1 MNLRFPKIVYLSVV
15 AFFLL
20 VFKGLS
26 FATSPYLFTKTIS
39 EKNILSSDR
48 ITLPLDTPET
58 ELPFPINDNI
68 NPYGNNNGLDLNNPK
83 NIESAVEYD
92 PATGNYYFYQRIG
105 GEIDYRNPT
114 VMSFEEYMN
123 YNMANSVKDYW
134 KEIKDVESITD
145 DKEESSAFAPKLKV
159 NGKAFD
165 RIFGGNTIDI
175 RPQGS
180 AELTFGININK
191 NENPQ
196 IPERQRRVTTFDFD
210 QKIQMNV
217 VGNIGDKLKLTT
229 NYNTEATFDF
239 ENQMKLEYTGYEDEI
254 IKKIEAGNVSLPLSG
269 TLIAGS
275 QSLFGIKTQL
285 QFGKLT
291 ATTLFS
297 QQKGQRKEIDVQGG
311 AQTQKFEITA
321 DNYEANKHYFLSG
334 YYRENYD
341 RALSSLPVVN
351 SGVNITRIEVWV
363 VNQRANTLDTRN
375 IIGFTDLGE
384 DAAYQFKNQGDNPLN
399 NFPYNQQNNLYDAV
413 NANLEIRGFTNAS
426 SALASL
432 ANPLV
437 NAVDYEKLSNARR
450 LEPSEYT
457 YNTRLGFISLNQP
470 LNNAEVLAVGYQY
483 TVNGQTFQVGDL
495 SNDGIIAPN
504 ALYLKLLKSTIVDVR
519 NPMWDLMMKNIYS
532 LNAYQVNPQEFI
544 CNIWYNDPKE
554 GIDIPFIPIQQVE
567 ATPLLQLF
575 NLDKLDQN
583 GSLASDGRF
592 DFVDGAATNG
602 GTISSQ
608 NGRIFFPVIE
618 PFGSYLKSKLQA
630 VGASEQAIA
639 QIAYTQLYDST
650 KTVAQQNFLPLNR
663 FKLKGSYQSA
673 SSDEISLNATSIP
686 QGSVTVT
693 AGGVKLEENR
703 DYTVDYNL
711 GRVKI
716 INTGLLESQTPI
728 KVSLESNSL
737 FSIQTKTLVGSRF
750 DYKVN
755 KDFTLGGTIMNLTE
769 RPLTNKVNV
778 GDEPMSNTIFGFDG
792 NYRTESNYLT
802 KLVDRLPFLE
812 TKEKSSIDLSGEFA
826 KLVPGHSKAVGKDG
840 ISYIDDFEGSQST
853 IDLRN
858 VINWQLASIPQKQPT
873 LFPEDL
879 ISEQLQINN
888 LETGYNRAKIAWHNI
903 DILFFNNDNITPD
916 NINPLLHFQRQV
928 LEGEVFPNRQ
938 LPAGVPSNIATLD
951 LAYYPTERGPYNYD
965 AAGVDN
971 LSSGIDPA
979 TGALKDP
986 KTRWAGITRAITT
999 TDFEQSN
1006 IEFVQFWMMDPYN
1019 EDSRSVLGTAGNLD
1033 GKLYLNLGNIS
1044 EDILRDGQM
1053 SFENGL
1059 PLDPNNPNGLATTE
1073 TQWATVPTTQSI
1085 VNAFDNSTNSYT
1097 AQDVGLDG
1105 NNNEGEATKFSAYT
1119 AAIASLP
1126 GINPDVVNQVT
1137 SDPSSDKYHYF
1148 RGADFDSEQR
1158 DILDRYKDFNGLDGN
1173 SITGQ
1178 DPPAQSTTLPSTE
1191 DLNQDLTLA
1200 EAESY
1205 YQYEIKMPD
1214 PDQNE
1219 GAWQVGQNYITDKIA
1234 GETSDGRKVFWYQF
1248 RIPVQ
1253 AGQSINNIQDFRS
1266 IRFMRLFMKGF
1277 TTPVVLRFARL
1288 ELLRGEWRRY
1298 VGSLQPTIDG
1308 ESGDPDQ
1315 TTFDIAAVNVEE
1327 NGQRTPINYVVPP
1340 GINQEIDAGSQNLR
1354 NLNEQSLV
1362 LRTCDLK
1369 DGDAR
1374 AAFKNTV
1381 FDVRQYKK
1389 LKMFVHAESLRPE
1402 TPINYAD
1409 LTVFIRLGTDFDQNY
1424 YEYELPLS
1432 VTPPGAGDESTIW
1445 PEANNIEIEF
1455 SKLQEAKTTRNT
1467 TGFALNKI
1475 YETNDGKNR
1484 IFIKGNPVLSSVK
1497 TIMIGIRNPT
1507 SKAGEPYSNIW
1518 ITDDNLNKCA
1528 EIWVNELRLTDFK
1541 NEGGWAAIARVNA
1554 KLADFGNISVAGN
1567 YSKPGFGNLDSK
1579 VSERQQQTIIGVD
1592 ASSNLELG
1600 KFLPESTGIK
1610 VPMYL
1615 GFSQQITTPQ
1625 FDPLSPD
1632 LETSEVTRALS
1643 ADERRKIKRATQ
1655 TFVKRRSINFTNV
1668 RKEKTGLGASK
1679 SHFYDVENVSLTY
1692 AYSEIDSYDINTE
1705 FNNTKT
1711 FRGGLDY
1718 VFNPKPKNVKPFAQL
1733 KLFRTSKYLAL
1744 FKDFNFNIGPK
1755 QLGFRTEVNRT
1766 YNENKIRNNTEGFV
1780 FEQPALYTKT
1790 FNWIRG
1796 YDVGYDITNNLK
1808 FTYNASNQALIGEPQ
1823 GRVNK
1828 DYAEEYQQFKDSIW
1842 NSVQSYGLTT
1852 TFNQASNLTY
1862 KLPLD
1867 KLPITDWI
1875 TADVKYT
1882 GTYNWQRAPLSQDS
1896 LGNTIQ
1902 NARNIALNQQFNL
1915 LTLYNKVPYLKKVNN
1930 KFKNTGKGND
1940 PKKKLKAAS
1949 PDDAAPV
1956 DKKAEKDKS
1965 KDKVTITPLDYVA
1978 RLFMSLK
1985 QVSVR
1990 YSQNEGT
1997 LLPGYDRRTNA
2008 IGLDQQFSA
2017 PGLPFVFGHQED
2029 NFAFQAGYNGWLIQN
2044 PYLNSQ
2050 FTKTYSD
2057 DFNFRINLEPMPNLR
2072 VDLTSSLTNT
2082 KGNTSFFRYNQDL
2095 QDYLEDSRVETG
2107 SFNMTFITWKTAF
2120 IKDGPDRVSA
2130 TFQTFLR
2137 NRQEISNRLALESKY
2152 TTPVAGGYAD
2162 GYGSTS
2168 QDVILPAFLAAYAG
2182 KDPKNIKLN
2191 PTGYSFL
2198 DAIKNPNWNI
2208 TYDGL
2213 SKIKALKKYFKSVTL
2228 SHGYRSTY
2236 SVNGF
2241 TTNLA
2246 AAKEG
2251 ELPNRDISEQANF
2264 IPALQISAVT
2274 IAEQLSPLINIDMTW
2289 QNSLITKFEIKKD
2302 RTLSLSTANYQLTET
2317 KGEEYVV
2324 GLGYRIPNVEIKIG
2338 GKKRKSDLNCRAD
2351 FSFRNNLT
2359 IIRKVEEGTNQ
2370 PTSGQQIYSI
2380 KTSVDYVISE
2390 KLNIRA
2396 FYDQQINKPVVSYS
2410 FRTSN
2415 INAGLSLRFTLTQ

>member
-1 MNLRFPKIVYLSVV
+1 LNLRFPKIVQLIVV
-15 AFFLL
+15 VLLFFI
-20 VFKGLS
+20 FKS
-26 FATSPYLFTKTIS
+26 IS
-39 EKNILSSDR
+39 SAITTPLSSNYLEKKSLSYDKV
-48 ITLPLDTPET
+48 ILPIDTPET
-58 ELPFPINDNI
+58 ELPFPINDNV
-68 NPYGNNNGLDLNNPK
+68 NPYGDNNGIDLENPN
-83 NIESAVEYD
+83 NIESAIEYD
-92 PATGNYYFYQRIG
+92 PTTGNYYFYQRIG

-114 VMSFEEYMN
+114 VMSFEEYLN
-123 YNMANSVKDYW
+123 YNMKNSVKDYW

-145 DKEESSAFAPKLKV
+145 EKSESSAFAPKLKV

-180 AELTFGININK
+180 AELTFGVNINK
-191 NENPQ
+191 NANPQ

-285 QFGKLT
+285 QFGRLT

-297 QQKGQRKEIDVQGG
+297 QQKGQRKEIDVKGG

-334 YYRENYD
+334 YFRENYD

-384 DAAYQFKNQGDNPLN
+384 DAAYQAQNEGDNPIN
-399 NFPYNQQNNLYDAV
+399 NFPDNQQNTLYNIANSNLA
-413 NANLEIRGFTNAS
+413 IREFTNAS
-426 SALASL
+426 SALSGL
-432 ANPLV
+432 FPPLI
-437 NAVDYEKLSNARR
+437 NAVHYEKLSNARR

-457 YNTRLGFISLNQP
+457 YNARLGFISLNQP

-483 TVNGQTFQVGDL
+483 TINGQTFQVGDL
-495 SNDGIIAPN
+495 SNDGVIAPN
-504 ALYLKLLKSTIVDVR
+504 ALFLKLLKSTIVDVR

-532 LNAYQVNPQEFI
+532 LNAYQVNSQDFL
-544 CNIWYNDPKE
+544 CNVWYNDPKE

-567 ATPLLQLF
+567 STPLLQLF

-583 GSLASDGRF
+583 GSSASDGRF

-602 GTISSQ
+602 GTINSQ
-608 NGRIFFPVIE
+608 NGRLFFPVIE
-618 PFGSYLKSKLQA
+618 PFGSYLKGKLQA
-630 VGASEQAIA
+630 AGVSATAID

-650 KTVAQQNFLPLNR
+650 KTVAQQNFLALNR

-673 SSDEISLNATSIP
+673 SSDEISLNATNVP
-686 QGSVTVT
+686 VGSVSVT

-716 INTGLLESQTPI
+716 INSGLLESQTPI

-755 KDFTLGGTIMNLTE
+755 KDFNLGGTIMNLTE

-792 NYRTESNYLT
+792 NYRKESNYIT
-802 KLVDRLPFLE
+802 KLVDKLPFLE
-812 TKEKSSIDLSGEFA
+812 TKEKSSIEVSGEFA

-853 IDLRN
+853 IDLRS
-858 VINWQLASIPQKQPT
+858 VVNWQLASIPQKQPI
-873 LFPEDL
+873 LFPEDA
-879 ISEQLQINN
+879 ISEEAQINN
-888 LETGYNRAKIAWHNI
+888 IVTGYNRAKLAWHTI
-903 DILFFNNDNITPD
+903 DPLFFRSDNNTPD
-916 NINPLLHFQRQV
+916 NIDASLHFQREV

-938 LPAGVPSNIATLD
+938 LPSGTPSNIATLD
-951 LAYYPTERGPYNYD
+951 LAYYPFERGPYNYD
-965 AAGVDN
+965 ANGIAN
-971 LSSGIDPA
+971 LSFGIDPS
-979 TGALKDP
+979 TGLLKEP
-986 KTRWAGITRAITT
+986 QTRWAGITRAITT

-1006 IEFVQFWMMDPYN
+1006 IEFIQFWMMDPYN
-1019 EDSRSVLGTAGNLD
+1019 DDSRSKLGTNGNSN
-1033 GKLYLNLGNIS
+1033 GKLYFNLGNIS

-1059 PLDPNNPNGLATTE
+1059 PLDPNNPNGLATIE
-1073 TQWATVPTTQSI
+1073 TQWAIAPTTQSI
-1085 VNAFDNSTNSYT
+1085 VNAFDNSTDSYA

-1105 NNNEGEATKFSAYT
+1105 CNNSKETIKFSTFLAG
-1119 AAIASLP
+1119 IAGTPLASQ
-1126 GINPDVVNQVT
+1126 IND
-1137 SDPSSDKYHYF
+1137 DPSSDKYHYF
-1148 RGADFDSEQR
+1148 RGDDYDSQQK

-1178 DPPAQSTTLPSTE
+1178 NPPAQSTTLPSTE
-1191 DLNQDLTLA
+1191 DINQDLTLA

-1205 YQYEIKMPD
+1205 YQYEVKMPD
-1214 PDQNE
+1214 PAING
-1219 GAWQVGQNYITDKIA
+1219 GAWQVGQNYITDVL
-1234 GETSDGRKVFWYQF
+1234 ETTDPNGKPIKWYQF
-1248 RIPVQ
+1248 RIPVRS
-1253 AGQSINNIQDFRS
+1253 GQSINNIQDFRS
-1266 IRFMRLFMKGF
+1266 IRFMRAFLKGF
-1277 TTPVVLRFARL
+1277 TTPIVLRFARL

-1298 VGSLQPTIDG
+1298 TENLKLPG
-1308 ESGDPDQ
+1308 EVEPGDPDQ

-1340 GINQEIDAGSQNLR
+1340 GINQEIDAGTQNLR

-1362 LRTCDLK
+1362 LRTCNLI

-1389 LKMFVHAESLRPE
+1389 LKMFVHAESLNADDL
-1402 TPINYAD
+1402 IDYAD
-1409 LTVFIRLGTDFDQNY
+1409 VSVFIRLGTDFEQNY
-1424 YEYELPLS
+1424 YEYELPL
-1432 VTPPGAGDESTIW
+1432 TPTAYGATDESTIW
-1445 PEANNIEIEF
+1445 PEVNNLEIEF
-1455 SKLQEAKTTRNT
+1455 SKLQEAKTKRNT
-1467 TGFALNKI
+1467 EGFAISEI

-1497 TIMIGIRNPT
+1497 TIMIGIRNPI
-1507 SKAGEPYSNIW
+1507 KDAGKIYSNIW
-1518 ITDDNLNKCA
+1518 ATDDGQNKCA
-1528 EIWVNELRLTDFK
+1528 EVWVNELRLTDFN
-1541 NEGGWAAIARVNA
+1541 NEGGWAAIARVSA

-1567 YSKPGFGNLDSK
+1567 YSRPGFGNLDSK
-1579 VSERQQQTIIGVD
+1579 VSERQQETIIGVD

-1600 KFLPESTGIK
+1600 KFLPEKSGVK
-1610 VPMYL
+1610 VPMFL
-1615 GFSQQITTPQ
+1615 GFSQQINTPQ

-1632 LETSEVTRALS
+1632 LEINEVTRALS
-1643 ADERRKIKRATQ
+1643 SDEKRKIKKTAQ
-1655 TFVKRRSINFTNV
+1655 TFVRRRSINFTNV
-1668 RKEKTGLGASK
+1668 RKERAGGGSSK
-1679 SHFYDVENVSLTY
+1679 PNFYDVENLSLTY
-1692 AYSEIDSYDINTE
+1692 AYSEINSYDINTE
-1705 FNNTKT
+1705 FNNTKN

-1718 VFNPKPKNVKPFAQL
+1718 IFSPKPKSVKPFAEI

-1744 FKDFNFNIGPK
+1744 FKDFNFNLGPK
-1755 QLGFRTEVNRT
+1755 QLGFRTEINRT
-1766 YNENKIRNNTEGFV
+1766 YNENKIRNNTEGFT

-1796 YDVGYDITNNLK
+1796 YDLGYDITNNLK
-1808 FTYNASNQALIGEPQ
+1808 FTYTANNQALIGEPQ
-1823 GRVNK
+1823 GRVNR
-1828 DYAEEYQQFKDSIW
+1828 DFAEEYQQFKDSVW
-1842 NSVQSYGLTT
+1842 NSVKSYGLTT

-1862 KLPLD
+1862 KLPFD

-1882 GTYNWQRAPLSQDS
+1882 GTYNWQRAPLAQDS

-1902 NARNIALNQQFNL
+1902 NSRNISLNQQFNL
-1915 LTLYNKVPYLKKVNN
+1915 LTLYNKVPYFKKVNN
-1930 KFKNTGKGND
+1930 KFKNTGKGKD
-1940 PKKKLKAAS
+1940 VKQKVKSAS
-1949 PDDAAPV
+1949 PDDAAEE
-1956 DKKAEKDKS
+1956 DKKAEKDKK
-1965 KDKVTITPLDYVA
+1965 KDKKEVITPIDYVT

-2008 IGLDQQFSA
+2008 IGLDPQFNA

-2029 NFAFQAGYNGWLIQN
+2029 NFAFQAGYKGWLIQN

-2050 FTKTYSD
+2050 FSKTYSD

-2072 VDLTSSLTNT
+2072 VDLTSSRTNT

-2095 QDYLEDSRVETG
+2095 QDYLEDSKVETG

-2120 IKDGPDRVSA
+2120 VKDGADRVSS
-2130 TFQTFLR
+2130 TFQTFLQ
-2137 NRQEISNRLALESKY
+2137 NRQVISNRLAAESSF
-2152 TTPVAGGYAD
+2152 TTPIVGDYAD

-2168 QDVILPAFLAAYAG
+2168 QEVVLPAFLAAYAG
-2182 KDPKNIKLN
+2182 KNAKDVKLN
-2191 PTGYSFL
+2191 PTGYSLL

-2251 ELPNRDISEQANF
+2251 EPPIRDNSVEANF
-2264 IPALQISAVT
+2264 VPALQISAVT

-2302 RTLSLSTANYQLTET
+2302 RSLSLSTANYQLTET

-2351 FSFRNNLT
+2351 FSLRNNLT
-2359 IIRKVEEGTNQ
+2359 IIRKVQEATNQ

-2410 FRTSN
+2410 FKTTN
-2415 INAGLSLRFTLTQ
+2415 VNAGISLRFTLTQ

>member
-1 MNLRFPKIVYLSVV
+1 LNLRFPKIVQLIVV
-15 AFFLL
+15 VFLFL
-20 VFKGLS
+20 FFKGIS
-26 FATSPYLFTKTIS
+26 SNVSPYFYS
-39 EKNILSSDR
+39 EIYNKKQLVEKVI
-48 ITLPLDTPET
+48 LPLDSPET
-58 ELPFPINDNI
+58 NLPFPINDNI
-68 NPYGNNNGLDLNNPK
+68 NPYGNNSGLDLNNPA

-92 PATGNYYFYQRIG
+92 PATGNYYFYQRVG
-105 GEIDYRNPT
+105 GELDYRNPT
-114 VMSFEEYMN
+114 VMSFEEYIN

-145 DKEESSAFAPKLKV
+145 EDGETSAFAPKLKV

-180 AELTFGININK
+180 AELTFGVNINK

-217 VGNIGDKLKLTT
+217 VGNIGDKMKLTT

-285 QFGKLT
+285 QFGRLT

-334 YYRENYD
+334 YFRENYD

-351 SGVNITRIEVWV
+351 SGINITRIEVWV

-384 DAAYQFKNQGDNPLN
+384 DAAYQSQNEGDNPIN
-399 NFPYNQQNNLYDAV
+399 NFPDNQQNSLYNIAGS
-413 NANLEIRGFTNAS
+413 NLEIREFTNAS
-426 SALASL
+426 SALSGL
-432 ANPLV
+432 LPPLV
-437 NAVDYEKLSNARR
+437 NSVHYEKLSNARR

-457 YNTRLGFISLNQP
+457 YNARLGFISLNQP

-483 TVNGQTFQVGDL
+483 TINGQTFQVGDL

-504 ALYLKLLKSTIVDVR
+504 ALFLKLLKSTIVDVR

-532 LNAYQVNPQEFI
+532 LNAYQVNSQEFI
-544 CNIWYNDPKE
+544 CNVWYNDPKE

-567 ATPLLQLF
+567 ATPLLQFF

-583 GSLASDGRF
+583 GSSASDGRF

-602 GTISSQ
+602 GTINSQ

-618 PFGSYLKSKLQA
+618 PFGSYLRTKLQA
-630 VGASEQAIA
+630 AGVQESSITP
-639 QIAYTQLYDST
+639 IAYPQLYDST

-755 KDFTLGGTIMNLTE
+755 KDFNLGGTIMNLTE

-792 NYRTESNYLT
+792 NYRRESNYIT

-812 TKEKSSIDLSGEFA
+812 TKEKSSVEVSGEFA
-826 KLVPGHSKAVGKDG
+826 KLVPGHSRAVGKDG

-853 IDLRN
+853 IDLRGI
-858 VINWQLASIPQKQPT
+858 INWQLASIPQKQPT

-879 ISEQLQINN
+879 LSESNQINN
-888 LETGYNRAKIAWHNI
+888 LQTGYNRAKIAWHTI
-903 DILFFNNDNITPD
+903 DILFFNNDNNTPE
-916 NINPLLHFQRQV
+916 NIDPKLHFQRQV

-938 LPAGVPSNIATLD
+938 LPSGTPSNIATLD
-951 LAYYPTERGPYNYD
+951 LAYYPSERGPYNYD

-971 LSSGIDPA
+971 LSFGINADGLLNQPQ
-979 TGALKDP
+979 
-986 KTRWAGITRAITT
+986 TRWAGITRAITT

-1006 IEFVQFWMMDPYN
+1006 IEFIQFWMMDPYN
-1019 EDSRSVLGTAGNLD
+1019 EDSKNVLGSAGNQN
-1033 GKLYLNLGNIS
+1033 GKLYINLGNIS

-1059 PLDPNNPNGLATTE
+1059 PIDPNNPNVLDTIE
-1073 TQWATVPTTQSI
+1073 TQWATVPATQSI
-1085 VNAFDNSTNSYT
+1085 VNAFDNSTDSYA

-1105 NNNEGEATKFSAYT
+1105 NNNSAELRKFGSFIDEIT
-1119 AAIASLP
+1119 PIV
-1126 GINPDVVNQVT
+1126 NPVAFNIIQN
-1137 SDPSSDKYHYF
+1137 DPSTDKYHYF
-1148 RGADFDSEQR
+1148 RGDDYDSQQL
-1158 DILDRYKDFNGLDGN
+1158 DILERYKDFNGLDGN

-1178 DPPAQSTTLPSTE
+1178 NPPAQSTTLPSTE
-1191 DLNQDLTLA
+1191 DINQDLTLA

-1214 PDQNE
+1214 PDFNN
-1219 GAWQVGQNYITDKIA
+1219 GAWQVGQNYITNIVN
-1234 GETSDGRKVFWYQF
+1234 GEDPNGRIVKWYQF
-1248 RIPVQ
+1248 RVPVRE
-1253 AGQSINNIQDFRS
+1253 GQSINNIQDFRS

-1277 TTPVVLRFARL
+1277 ETPVVLRFARI
-1288 ELLRGEWRRY
+1288 ELLRGEWRRFTE
-1298 VGSLQPTIDG
+1298 SLKPPG
-1308 ESGDPDQ
+1308 EIEGEDPDQ

-1362 LRTCDLK
+1362 LRSCFLD

-1389 LKMFVHAESLRPE
+1389 LKMFVHAESLQPE
-1402 TPINYAD
+1402 QPIAFGD

-1424 YEYELPLS
+1424 YEYELPL
-1432 VTPPGAGDESTIW
+1432 TPTNEGASDASSIW

-1455 SKLQEAKTTRNT
+1455 SKLQQAKTDRNAKN
-1467 TGFALNKI
+1467 FPLNNL
-1475 YETNDGKNR
+1475 YEVSDGKNR

-1497 TIMIGIRNPT
+1497 TIMIGIRNPE
-1507 SKAGEPYSNIW
+1507 KDAGQQYTNIW
-1518 ITDDNLNKCA
+1518 ITDDGQQKCA
-1528 EIWVNELRLTDFK
+1528 EIWVNELRLTDFN

-1600 KFLPESTGIK
+1600 KFLPESSGIK
-1610 VPMYL
+1610 VPMFL

-1625 FDPLSPD
+1625 YDPLSPD
-1632 LETSEVTRALS
+1632 LEINEVTRSLTS
-1643 ADERRKIKRATQ
+1643 GEKRKIKKTAQ
-1655 TFVKRRSINFTNV
+1655 TFVRRRSINFTNV
-1668 RKEKTGLGASK
+1668 RKEKTGGGASK

-1692 AYSEIDSYDINTE
+1692 AYNEINSYDINTE

-1718 VFNPKPKNVKPFAQL
+1718 VFSPKPKSIKPFAQI

-1744 FKDFNFNIGPK
+1744 FKDFNFNLGPK

-1790 FNWIRG
+1790 FNWTRG

-1808 FTYNASNQALIGEPQ
+1808 FTYNANNQALIGEPQ
-1823 GRVNK
+1823 GRVNN
-1828 DYAEEYQQFKDSIW
+1828 DFDEEYQQFKDSVW
-1842 NSVQSYGLTT
+1842 NSVKSYGLTT

-1902 NARNIALNQQFNL
+1902 NSRNIALNQQFNF
-1915 LTLYNKVPYLKKVNN
+1915 LTLYNKVPYFKKVNN
-1930 KFKNTGKGND
+1930 KFKNTGKGKD
-1940 PKKKLKAAS
+1940 TKQKVKAATPEDTDPS
-1949 PDDAAPV
+1949 
-1956 DKKAEKDKS
+1956 DKKEEKDKS
-1965 KDKVTITPLDYVA
+1965 KEKKDAITPIDYVA

-1997 LLPGYDRRTNA
+1997 LLPGYDRRTNV
-2008 IGLDQQFSA
+2008 IGLDPQLEA

-2029 NFAFQAGYNGWLIQN
+2029 NFAFQAGFRGWLIQN

-2050 FTKTYSD
+2050 FSKTYSE
-2057 DFNFRINLEPMPNLR
+2057 DFNFKVNLEPMPNLR
-2072 VDLTSSLTNT
+2072 VDFTSSLTNT

-2107 SFNMTFITWKTAF
+2107 SFNMTFIAWKTAF
-2120 IKDGPDRVSA
+2120 VKDGADRVSR
-2130 TFQTFLR
+2130 TFQNFLA
-2137 NRQEISNRLALESKY
+2137 NRQIISNRLAAETNNSAIA
-2152 TTPVAGGYAD
+2152 PGGYAE

-2168 QDVILPAFLAAYAG
+2168 QEVILPAFLAAYGG
-2182 KDPKNIKLN
+2182 KNAKDVKLN
-2191 PTGYSFL
+2191 PLGYSVI

-2251 ELPNRDISEQANF
+2251 DPPIRDNSLEANF

-2274 IAEQLSPLINIDMTW
+2274 IAEQLSPLLNIDMTW

-2302 RTLSLSTANYQLTET
+2302 RSLSLSTANYQLTET
-2317 KGEEYVV
+2317 KGEEYVI
-2324 GLGYRIPNVEIKIG
+2324 GLGYRIPDVEIKIG

-2351 FSFRNNLT
+2351 FSYRNNLT
-2359 IIRKVEEGTNQ
+2359 IIRRVQEGTNQ

-2415 INAGLSLRFTLTQ
+2415 VNAGISLRFTLTQ